1 MSGTFGR
8 VQHVFVDVGNVTPH
22 PLVVCR
28 RRRESICGFLL
39 LDDLLETTEL
49 NLSFAGLFV

>member
-22 PLVVCR
+22 PLAVCR
-28 RRRESICGFLL
+28 RRRESVCRFHFLY
-39 LDDLLETTEL
+39 DLLGITEL
-49 NLSFAGLFV
+49 NLSSVGLFV